1 MALAVI
7 VNVERDGPGTDMSLD
22 LVPLP
27 ALGKLSPNFLAELP
41 PHLVFAGT
49 KTTHRI
55 VSWNQVIS
63 RSIRLSRALLDPSNE
78 LPRQGV
84 PIALGHFHDLHV
96 RAILDIGDESTA
108 PKSDARYEWERS
120 FE

>member
-1 MALAVI
+1 
-7 VNVERDGPGTDMSLD
+7 MSLD
-22 LVPLP
+22 LTPLP
-27 ALGKLSPNFLAELP
+27 EPALDELSPDLLAELP

-49 KTTHRI
+49 KPTHRI

-63 RSIRLSRALLDPSNE
+63 RSIRLSRALLDPSND

-84 PIALGHFHDLHV
+84 PIALGHLHDLHV
-96 RAILDIGDESTA
+96 RAILDLGDKTTA
-108 PKSDARYEWERS
+108 PKSDARHEWDRS